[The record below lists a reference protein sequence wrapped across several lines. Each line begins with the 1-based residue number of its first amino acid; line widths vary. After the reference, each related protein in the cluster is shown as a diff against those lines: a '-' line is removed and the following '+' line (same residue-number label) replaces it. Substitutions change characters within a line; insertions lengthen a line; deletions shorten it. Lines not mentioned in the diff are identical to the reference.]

1 MSKEESIR
9 PIQAILKEE
18 IDEIKEGLKPSLDV
32 LVVGMNP
39 SLSQWTYKQ
48 LYNCLKKRKKEG
60 GLLKVLN
67 ILSQNGEGGEEFVGS
82 LNDKKRWNKWVG
94 DTFFTPQAD
103 GKAEA
108 FSALQYFFVEGKE
121 KSSIDPMSWPVVGQ
135 KDDLSKKKTIPYFN
149 AIRKTLAAGLKA
161 MQTEPDLNDDQRKL
175 TWYHI
180 DLFHYRETDQE
191 SLLAS
196 LKDGGEW
203 SDNARK
209 AVEVF
214 WEQVKDLKPH
224 VLLVANSN
232 VSDLIFFELRRRL
245 ERDVQSW

>member
-82 LNDKKRWNKWVG
+82 LNDNGV
-94 DTFFTPQAD
+94 
-103 GKAEA
+103 
-108 FSALQYFFVEGKE
+108 FSV
-121 KSSIDPMSWPVVGQ
+121 PP
-135 KDDLSKKKTIPYFN
+135 
-149 AIRKTLAAGLKA
+149 
-161 MQTEPDLNDDQRKL
+161 
-175 TWYHI
+175 
-180 DLFHYRETDQE
+180 
-191 SLLAS
+191 
-196 LKDGGEW
+196 
-203 SDNARK
+203 
-209 AVEVF
+209 
-214 WEQVKDLKPH
+214 
-224 VLLVANSN
+224 
-232 VSDLIFFELRRRL
+232 
-245 ERDVQSW
+245 